1 MHRLLGLAHLAL
13 RRLLHDKL
21 LYAVLLLGWIMVTAL
36 VTAIPSYVDAVH
48 QHLLRLELQ
57 TEAKARRPAFGFLFL
72 SLDSVSSPV
81 QLGGDRARRSGYQ
94 VLSPYMKAGLPD
106 DLQLPLKAQMH
117 YGKSDL
123 FQMFPPGTGTYG
135 RGDEPLRHM
144 NVGFISDLETEA
156 HLVEGHLPS
165 SPASSA
171 EPMEVLVH
179 RSLANLLGLQAGEEF
194 VLYRAA
200 SPDPQTGERA
210 IAVPIRVSGI
220 WEARHPLTA
229 FWYIA
234 PSAFED
240 TLLTTEQLY
249 LQTVSERIPRPFFEL
264 GWYASLDGSSV
275 RAGTV
280 SEFLRRMTVVRT
292 QVQQRMP
299 GTNLIL
305 SPENAL
311 LRYQQHV
318 ARQSP
323 MLLVLSLPVLG
334 LLLLF
339 VIISAQSLVA
349 RQQMEI
355 ATIRSRGGSGPM
367 VLSTYAVQGVLFS
380 LASLLTGIPGGVL
393 AAELMAPASQW
404 LLGGSLELPGFD
416 LAPAVT
422 QDSLLYAGA
431 AVALVNAATLL
442 PALHYVKSTVI
453 TAERHL
459 SRASVRRIPSTLP
472 LDILV
477 AGAGLYGWY
486 LLQTQGHFTLP
497 KQFQSA
503 ELSENPLLF
512 LAPCL
517 WLWTGGRLA
526 VWLFPWVCQWLDR
539 PVQALPGTAFLL
551 AVRNL
556 ARQPSHHEALL
567 LLLLLTAG
575 LGAFVTSV
583 IHTLDDNLQDSALY
597 QVGSTIAVVERAK
610 RFQTSAPGPGT
621 PTGWAIPPFD
631 AHRDIKGVQAAARV
645 GRFPVNVSIG
655 TRSHDVT
662 LYGIDRA
669 DWPRTGYF
677 RPDFAPQPLGALMN
691 ELALSANGVLVPSH
705 LLATSGLALGDHLAL
720 RGLVAGSGA
729 AVPFQIVGALHY
741 FPTAFPPTDLFVV
754 GNLDY
759 IFQEIGGVLPY
770 HVWLRVDTD
779 VHGESIRE
787 ALEAQ
792 SIEVLRLDDARDL
805 LMEWRTDP
813 ARLGMFGFFVLGLG
827 ITFLLSVL
835 ALAVH
840 AVLTL
845 QRRRIQLTIL
855 RAMGWTRRQAGAS
868 LVLEQLC
875 IAMLG
880 IGGGT
885 LLGFGISHLFVPF
898 LQGGLTAEE
907 RIPPFLVRISWDEPL
922 IASGVLL
929 AAVGIITIVLNA
941 ILARTRMFEVL
952 KLGELH
958 G

>member
-1 MHRLLGLAHLAL
+1 VHRLLGLAHLAF
-13 RRLLHDKL
+13 RRLCHDKL
-21 LYAVLLLGWIMVTAL
+21 LYAVLLLGWILVTAL
-36 VTAIPSYVDAVH
+36 ATAVPSYVDAVH
-48 QHLLRLELQ
+48 QQLLRLELQ
-57 TEAKARRPAFGFLFL
+57 TEANARRPAFGFLFL
-72 SLDSVSSPV
+72 SLDSVSTPV
-81 QLGGDRARRSGYQ
+81 QLGGDSARRSGYQ
-94 VLSPYMKAGLPD
+94 ILSAYMQAGLAE
-106 DLQLPLKAQMH
+106 DLNLPLETQMR

-123 FQMFPPGTGTYG
+123 FQLFPRGTGTYG
-135 RGDEPLRHM
+135 RSDKPLGHM
-144 NVGFISDLETEA
+144 NMGFISDLETEA
-156 HLVEGHLPS
+156 RLVEGHMPS
-165 SPASSA
+165 RPVAA
-171 EPMEVLVH
+171 EDPLEGLVH
-179 RSLANLLGLQAGEEF
+179 RSLADRLGIQAGENF

-210 IAVPIRVSGI
+210 LAVPIRISGI
-220 WEARHPLTA
+220 WEARHPGTA

-240 TLLTTEQLY
+240 TVLTTESFY

-264 GWYASLDGSSV
+264 GWYAALDGSTV
-275 RAGTV
+275 RADKV
-280 SEFLRRMTVVRT
+280 SAFLRRMRVVQT

-311 LRYQQHV
+311 RRYQQQV

-323 MLLVLSLPVLG
+323 MLLVLGLPVLG

-339 VIISAQSLVA
+339 VVISAQSLVA

-367 VLSTYAVQGVLFS
+367 VLGIYAVQGVLFS
-380 LASLLTGIPGGVL
+380 LASLLAGIPGGLL

-404 LLGGSLELPGFD
+404 LLDGSRGLPGLD
-416 LAPAVT
+416 LTPTVT
-422 QDSLLYAGA
+422 QDSLGYAGA
-431 AVALVNAATLL
+431 AVVLVNAATLW
-442 PALHYVKSTVI
+442 PALHYVKSTVV

-459 SRASVRRIPSTLP
+459 SRASASRGLRTLP

-486 LLQTQGHFTLP
+486 LLHTQGHFPLP

-512 LAPCL
+512 LTPCL

-526 VWLFPWVCQWLDR
+526 TLVLPWVCRRLDR
-539 PVQALPGTAFLL
+539 GVQALPGTAFLM
-551 AVRNL
+551 AVRSL
-556 ARQPSHHEALL
+556 ARQTYQHESLL
-567 LLLLLTAG
+567 ILLLLTAG

-583 IHTLDDNLQDSALY
+583 IHTVDDNLQDRALY
-597 QVGSTIAVVERAK
+597 EVGSTLAVIERAK
-610 RFQTSAPGPGT
+610 RFQTTGPGT
-621 PTGWAIPPFD
+621 PAGWAIPPFE
-631 AHRDIKGVQAAARV
+631 AHAGIPGVQAAARV

-655 TRSHDVT
+655 TRSYDVS

-677 RPDFAPQPLGALMN
+677 RPDFAPRPLGALMN
-691 ELALSANGVLVPSH
+691 ELAMSADGLLVPAH
-705 LLATSGLALGDHLAL
+705 WLDTSGLALGDSLAL
-720 RGLVAGSGA
+720 RGLVTGSGI
-729 AVPFQIVGALHY
+729 AVPFRIVGTLHY
-741 FPTAFPPTDLFVV
+741 FPTAFPPTDFFVV

-759 IFQEIGGVLPY
+759 IFKEVGGVLPY
-770 HVWLRVDTD
+770 HVWLRVDSEIR
-779 VHGESIRE
+779 GEYVKA

-792 SIEVLRLDDARDL
+792 SIEVMRLEDARVRL
-805 LMEWRTDP
+805 AEWRTDP
-813 ARLGMFGFFVLGLG
+813 ARLGMLGFLVLGLG

-845 QRRRIQLTIL
+845 QRRRIQLTLL
-855 RAMGWTRRQAGAS
+855 RAIGWTRRQAGAS

-875 IAMLG
+875 IAALG

-885 LLGFGISHLFVPF
+885 LLGFGVSRLFIPF

-907 RIPPFLVRISWDEPL
+907 RIPPFVVRISWDEPL
-922 IASGVLL
+922 MASGVLL
-929 AAVGIITIVLNA
+929 AGIGVITIALNA
-941 ILARTRMFEVL
+941 ILARTRVYEVL
-952 KLGELH
+952 KLGEFH